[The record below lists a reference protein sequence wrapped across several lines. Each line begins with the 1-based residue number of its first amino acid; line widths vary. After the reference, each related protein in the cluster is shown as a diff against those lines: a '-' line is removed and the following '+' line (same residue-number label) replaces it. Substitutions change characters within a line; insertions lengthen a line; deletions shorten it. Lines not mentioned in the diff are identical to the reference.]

1 MTSVIS
7 VIAVFCWIFLMFSIV
22 KAVVKTIRTFI
33 ASRRMGIIKACI
45 QRVGAAV
52 SIVSTCMM
60 VILLCYFC
68 GKVSEARNNA
78 SVWEQV
84 KVSEYPEQY
93 MDYLSS
99 ILSSSTGTEIIDFDK
114 FADEQISIYQNQV
127 YNYTHICMVVLITAI
142 LMFTT
147 FFEKIFYLTESGLLS
162 VVLKEP
168 EEFVVRSGN
177 GKLGVYFRTGPNS
190 SRYLVEFRETPDN
203 LAKLG
208 RFIEWE
214 EEAEADTSAENL

>member
-22 KAVVKTIRTFI
+22 KAIVKTIRTFI

-52 SIVSTCMM
+52 STCMM

-78 SVWEQV
+78 SAWEQV

-114 FADEQISIYQNQV
+114 FADEQISIYQNQE

-147 FFEKIFYLTESGLLS
+147 FLKRYFTLL
-162 VVLKEP
+162 
-168 EEFVVRSGN
+168 RAGC
-177 GKLGVYFRTGPNS
+177 
-190 SRYLVEFRETPDN
+190 
-203 LAKLG
+203 
-208 RFIEWE
+208 
-214 EEAEADTSAENL
+214 